1 MDTGKQLELEAL
13 ALPSKMLLFDKA
25 ESNPEEAQRIRPGNE
40 MRALEQNLRRAK

>member
-1 MDTGKQLELEAL
+1 MDTDKQLKLEAL
-13 ALPSKMLLFDKA
+13 ALSSKMLLFDKA